1 MEKYTS
7 LREELN
13 NNNVIE
19 DRYFILDDIVAGL
32 KNIHRHNL
40 VHGDIKANNIL
51 CQRKGRLTCYITDFG
66 GTGKLGQTR
75 TVGSPEFLP
84 LDIRNFRSGNI
95 KLSFEDDIYNL
106 GKLCIELFTGYSEK
120 YIEGINYN
128 NFDAKISEN
137 LLTNNLEGYDEP
149 EKFRKQLKSLI
160 HRCLNL
166 LPKERPSL
174 DEFYKFIGSFNC

>member
-32 KNIHRHNL
+32 KNIHQHNL

-51 CQRKGRLTCYITDFG
+51 CKRKGRLTCYITDFG
-66 GTGKLGQTR
+66 GTRELGQTR
-75 TVGSPEFLP
+75 TVGSLEFLP
-84 LDIRNFRSGNI
+84 FDIRNFSSRKI

-106 GKLCIELFTGYSEK
+106 GKLCIELFTGRSEK

-128 NFDAKISEN
+128 NFDEKISAN
-137 LLTNNLEGYDEP
+137 QLTNNFEGYDEP
-149 EKFRKQLKSLI
+149 VKFRKQLKSLI

-174 DEFYKFIGSFNC
+174 DEFYKFINSFNC